1 MKFRLLLLG
10 LAMTIVAIGAQA
22 QKKDITKFMGI
33 PIDGTK
39 TAMIQKLKAKGFTYN
54 AKMDRLEGEFNGRDS
69 YISVV
74 TNRNKVYRI
83 VVRDANYT
91 SERDIKIRFNTLVR
105 QFLEN
110 KQKYMPFDIVGNYLI
125 DDDVDVSYEITVH
138 NKRFE
143 AAFYQIA
150 ESDSDTTGIR
160 KYMNDK
166 VFSKY
171 TEVEFYAMSED
182 EQNKEMGIAAIDW
195 MLEKV
200 SKRQV
205 WFIID
210 ELYGSYGVVL
220 YYDNVYNQSNGED
233 L

>member
-1 MKFRLLLLG
+1 MVS
-10 LAMTIVAIGAQA
+10 AMAVIISTATFAQ
-22 QKKDITKFMGI
+22 QKDITKFMGI

-54 AKMDRLEGEFNGRDS
+54 ARMDRLEGEFNGRKS

-83 VVRDANYT
+83 MVRDANYT
-91 SERDIKIRFNTLVR
+91 SERDIKNRFNTLVR
-105 QFLEN
+105 QFLDN
-110 KQKYMPFDIVGNYLI
+110 DKKYMPTDVAGNYII
-125 DDDVDVSYEITVH
+125 DNDVNVSNEIVLY
-138 NKRFE
+138 NKRFQ
-143 AAFYQIA
+143 ASFYQIA

-160 KYMNDK
+160 KYVNDK

-171 TEVEFYAMSED
+171 SEVEFYAMSEN
-182 EQNKEMGIAAIDW
+182 EQNTEMGIAAIDW
-195 MLEKV
+195 LIERV

-205 WFIID
+205 WFMID
-210 ELYGSYGVVL
+210 ESYGSYGILL